1 MNELKNINNVRE
13 KSISEINKLAPLKVL
28 VLGEVIFDEYN
39 FVKELD
45 KPGKENIQSVLHGK
59 NEVYIGGSYS
69 IAKSVSTF
77 AKKVD
82 LVCVGNFSNE
92 KQKLMKQY
100 TFNEKSL
107 KLKIIKN
114 NFHVITKKRYVNEAN
129 KKLFEEYILEGSN
142 NYDDRKIFKNINNLK
157 EYDLVI
163 IADFGH
169 GLMTNSLINYVT
181 KNSKFL
187 CVNAQT
193 NSENRGYNFITKYK
207 KANYVCIDQQE
218 IKLAMSD
225 RFSSVDYLI
234 KKLFKKINVNL
245 LTVTLGKEGTKLQ
258 KKKEEKSIQITL

>member
-1 MNELKNINNVRE
+1 MEVKLFIQMKLSFLPQKIINQFFQPLKIVNEIKNINNVRE

-114 NFHVITKKRYVNEAN
+114 NFHVITKK
-129 KKLFEEYILEGSN
+129 I
-142 NYDDRKIFKNINNLK
+142 RK
-157 EYDLVI
+157 
-163 IADFGH
+163 
-169 GLMTNSLINYVT
+169 
-181 KNSKFL
+181 
-187 CVNAQT
+187 
-193 NSENRGYNFITKYK
+193 
-207 KANYVCIDQQE
+207 
-218 IKLAMSD
+218 
-225 RFSSVDYLI
+225 
-234 KKLFKKINVNL
+234 
-245 LTVTLGKEGTKLQ
+245 
-258 KKKEEKSIQITL
+258 